1 MKNVLIVTYFFPPC
15 NCVSSERPKS
25 YAEHFKK
32 YGLSPT
38 VVTRHWAGNETGNSA
53 EFSLPNQD
61 PPKITRNE
69 DYTLVQLPY
78 LVEKN
83 QLLQRLTPI
92 RRFVNLI
99 NTALGNFSS
108 QENTNKAF
116 YDFLNAYLKENQVD
130 YLMVVSAPLN
140 VIKLGH
146 RLAKEFNL
154 TLIADFI
161 DLWDNGLLSADYKP
175 NWDTKLRNFFYEF
188 YLQRWLKS
196 ASLITSVSGGMIE
209 QIERIRPGA
218 KTMVVMNGFEE
229 EPEELN
235 IESSNSI
242 NPKFTFSVMGA
253 LYPQQ
258 DLSILIE
265 GLQLFLKDKNLAEIQ
280 LDFIGTAAFPQVKSF
295 LEENLPKECTSV
307 TARIPF
313 EQAKRKTRESHVLF
327 YAGWKG
333 YKGLPSAKI
342 YGYLGA
348 RRNILIAPSDHDM
361 LAEIISETEA
371 GKTTDSPAEFA
382 QILNDWFREWKTTGE
397 LTYRGKPE
405 KIDFY
410 SWENQARLFAE
421 EIKKMN
427 NKAADKINNG

>member
-15 NCVSSERPKS
+15 NCVSAERTKS

-32 YGLSPT
+32 YGLFPT
-38 VVTRHWAGNETGNSA
+38 VVTRHWAGDETGDSA
-53 EFSLPNQD
+53 EFARPNRN

-69 DYTLVQLPY
+69 AYTLIQLPY

-83 QLLQRLTPI
+83 QLLQRITPV

-99 NTALGNFSS
+99 NTATGNFSS
-108 QENTNKAF
+108 QEDTQKAF
-116 YDFLNAYLKENQVD
+116 YEYLNVYLKENPFD

-140 VIKLGH
+140 IIKLGQ
-146 RLAKEFNL
+146 RLAKKYDL

-161 DLWDNGLLSADYKP
+161 DVWDNGLLSADYKP
-175 NWDTKLRNFFYEF
+175 NWDTRLRNFFYEL
-188 YLQRWLKS
+188 YLRRWLKS
-196 ASLITSVSGGMIE
+196 ASLITSVSGGMTE
-209 QIERIRPGA
+209 QIERICPEA
-218 KTMVVMNGFEE
+218 KTMVVMNGFEKE
-229 EPEELN
+229 SEELHLK
-235 IESSNSI
+235 SSDNV

-258 DLSILIE
+258 DLSIMIE

-280 LDFIGTAAFPQVKSF
+280 LNFIGTAAFKQVKLF
-295 LEENLPKECTSV
+295 LEDNLPKECTSV

-313 EQAKRKTRESHVLF
+313 EQARQKTRESHVLF

-342 YGYLGA
+342 YSYLGA
-348 RRNILIAPSDHDM
+348 GRNILIAPSDKDL

-371 GKTTDSPAEFA
+371 GKITDSPAEFA
-382 QILNDWFREWKTTGE
+382 QILNQWFHEWKTTGN

-405 KIDFY
+405 KIEFY
-410 SWENQARLFAE
+410 SWENQAKLFAE
-421 EIKKMN
+421 EIR
-427 NKAADKINNG
+427 KISPPVNEFN